1 MVYLAYTAGCS
12 ASSWPWCVAY
22 LPGKKNGRGRANCEA
37 NPTRGTLV
45 CSLCIPFIDHLSG
58 DTSGFTCG
66 TCELCYL
73 DYELC

>member
-1 MVYLAYTAGCS
+1 MTTS
-12 ASSWPWCVAY
+12 APSWPHDGVW
-22 LPGKKNGRGRANCEA
+22 PTFQEKKWKGQGKKGAA

-45 CSLCIPFIDHLSG
+45 SSLCIPFIDHLSR
-58 DTSGFTCG
+58 DTSGFVCGLIG